1 MIKYFKPFVF
11 ILCLLP
17 LGIII
22 LDIYYNN
29 LGAEPVKKI
38 MNHFGEWTLIFICL
52 TLTMSPLKRI
62 TNLGFWIKFRR
73 MLGLFVFFYATIHL
87 LTYVGLDYRFDW
99 DPIINDVLKKKY
111 IFIGFSAWLLLIPLA
126 ITSSQKMIK
135 ILGRNWKNLHR
146 LVYVIAIFG
155 SLHYIWLSKTIFFKP
170 FVFIICLWPL
180 GTIILD
186 IYYNDLGAEPVKKI
200 MNHFGEWTLIFICL
214 TLSMS
219 PLKRI
224 TNLSFWIKFRRML
237 GLFVFFYA
245 TIHLLTYVGLDYRF
259 DWEPIIN
266 DVLKKKYV
274 FIGFSAWLLLIPLAA
289 TSSQKMI
296 RILKHNWKN
305 LHRLVYVI
313 AIFGSLHYIWL
324 SKTIF
329 FKPLIYTLIIV
340 VLLALRIKIKKRDVN
355 YG

>member
-99 DPIINDVLKKKY
+99 EPIINDVLKKKY

-135 ILGRNWKNLHR
+135 LLKNNWKRLHR
-146 LVYVIAIFG
+146 LI
-155 SLHYIWLSKTIFFKP
+155 YI
-170 FVFIICLWPL
+170 
-180 GTIILD
+180 
-186 IYYNDLGAEPVKKI
+186 
-200 MNHFGEWTLIFICL
+200 
-214 TLSMS
+214 
-219 PLKRI
+219 
-224 TNLSFWIKFRRML
+224 
-237 GLFVFFYA
+237 
-245 TIHLLTYVGLDYRF
+245 
-259 DWEPIIN
+259 
-266 DVLKKKYV
+266 
-274 FIGFSAWLLLIPLAA
+274 
-289 TSSQKMI
+289 
-296 RILKHNWKN
+296 
-305 LHRLVYVI
+305 I

-329 FKPLIYTLIIV
+329 FKPLVYLVIIL
-340 VLLALRIKIKKRDVN
+340 VLLALRIKIKNRNVN

>member
-1 MIKYFKPFVF
+1 LIKYFKPFVF
-11 ILCLLP
+11 IICLWP

-62 TNLGFWIKFRR
+62 TNLSFWIKFRR
-73 MLGLFVFFYATIHL
+73 MLGLFVFFYATVHL

-99 DPIINDVLKKKY
+99 KPIINDVLKKKY

-146 LVYVIAIFG
+146 LVYVIA
-155 SLHYIWLSKTIFFKP
+155 
-170 FVFIICLWPL
+170 V
-180 GTIILD
+180 
-186 IYYNDLGAEPVKKI
+186 
-200 MNHFGEWTLIFICL
+200 
-214 TLSMS
+214 
-219 PLKRI
+219 
-224 TNLSFWIKFRRML
+224 
-237 GLFVFFYA
+237 
-245 TIHLLTYVGLDYRF
+245 
-259 DWEPIIN
+259 
-266 DVLKKKYV
+266 
-274 FIGFSAWLLLIPLAA
+274 
-289 TSSQKMI
+289 
-296 RILKHNWKN
+296 
-305 LHRLVYVI
+305 
-313 AIFGSLHYIWL
+313 FGSLHYIWL

-340 VLLALRIKIKKRDVN
+340 VLFALRIKIKNRNIN

>member
-11 ILCLLP
+11 IVCLWP
-17 LGIII
+17 LGTII
-22 LDIYYNN
+22 LNIYYND

-99 DPIINDVLKKKY
+99 EPIINDVLKKKY

-135 ILGRNWKNLHR
+135 TLGRNWKNLHR
-146 LVYVIAIFG
+146 LVYVVA
-155 SLHYIWLSKTIFFKP
+155 
-170 FVFIICLWPL
+170 V
-180 GTIILD
+180 
-186 IYYNDLGAEPVKKI
+186 
-200 MNHFGEWTLIFICL
+200 
-214 TLSMS
+214 
-219 PLKRI
+219 
-224 TNLSFWIKFRRML
+224 
-237 GLFVFFYA
+237 
-245 TIHLLTYVGLDYRF
+245 
-259 DWEPIIN
+259 
-266 DVLKKKYV
+266 
-274 FIGFSAWLLLIPLAA
+274 
-289 TSSQKMI
+289 
-296 RILKHNWKN
+296 
-305 LHRLVYVI
+305 
-313 AIFGSLHYIWL
+313 FGSLHYIWL

-340 VLLALRIKIKKRDVN
+340 VLFALRIKIKKRNID

>member
-1 MIKYFKPFVF
+1 LIKYFKPFVF
-11 ILCLLP
+11 IVCLWP
-17 LGIII
+17 VGTII

-99 DPIINDVLKKKY
+99 EPIINDVLKKKY

-146 LVYVIAIFG
+146 LVYVIA
-155 SLHYIWLSKTIFFKP
+155 
-170 FVFIICLWPL
+170 V
-180 GTIILD
+180 
-186 IYYNDLGAEPVKKI
+186 
-200 MNHFGEWTLIFICL
+200 
-214 TLSMS
+214 
-219 PLKRI
+219 
-224 TNLSFWIKFRRML
+224 
-237 GLFVFFYA
+237 
-245 TIHLLTYVGLDYRF
+245 
-259 DWEPIIN
+259 
-266 DVLKKKYV
+266 
-274 FIGFSAWLLLIPLAA
+274 
-289 TSSQKMI
+289 
-296 RILKHNWKN
+296 
-305 LHRLVYVI
+305 
-313 AIFGSLHYIWL
+313 FGSLHYIWL